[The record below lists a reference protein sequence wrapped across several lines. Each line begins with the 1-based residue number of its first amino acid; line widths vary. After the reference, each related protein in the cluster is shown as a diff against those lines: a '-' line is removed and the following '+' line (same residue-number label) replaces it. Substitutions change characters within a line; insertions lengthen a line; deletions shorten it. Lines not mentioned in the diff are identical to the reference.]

1 MKERSGG
8 VAGVLDG
15 VMDVWGRLLVGY
27 GDIQGSAD
35 ELMDEMIKGL
45 GGGSGALGSI
55 ASWLGDTVSASVAA
69 LGLEPC
75 DLRLRKPVLTTSLR
89 ARGLTL
95 LVSLKRKTNC
105 EVFRWA

>member
-1 MKERSGG
+1 M
-8 VAGVLDG
+8 
-15 VMDVWGRLLVGY
+15 GY

-75 DLRLRKPVLTTSLR
+75 DLRLRKPVLTVPPTSLR

-95 LVSLKRKTNC
+95 LVSLKRKDKR

>member
-1 MKERSGG
+1 M
-8 VAGVLDG
+8 
-15 VMDVWGRLLVGY
+15 GY

-35 ELMDEMIKGL
+35 ELMDEMIDDL

-75 DLRLRKPVLTTSLR
+75 DLRLRKPVLTGERHSAA
-89 ARGLTL
+89 ARFDR
-95 LVSLKRKTNC
+95 VVPDIS
-105 EVFRWA
+105 